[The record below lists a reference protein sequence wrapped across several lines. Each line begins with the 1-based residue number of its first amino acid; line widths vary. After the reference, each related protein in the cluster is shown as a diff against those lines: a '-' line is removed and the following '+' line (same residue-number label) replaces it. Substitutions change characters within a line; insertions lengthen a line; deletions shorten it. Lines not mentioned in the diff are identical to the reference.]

1 MAGHSAFA
9 RFAHGR
15 FRKSPMARTGKNWGV
30 TAQPLTPQL
39 SKPQQVGTVTVWQ
52 CKQQLTS
59 TNSIAWAA
67 SLTGPPSTQRI
78 RRSNNAAS
86 LATYATE

>member
-1 MAGHSAFA
+1 MAGRSAFA

-15 FRKSPMARTGKNWGV
+15 FLRSPMARTGKNWGT

-39 SKPQQVGTVTVWQ
+39 SKPQRAGTVTVWQ

-59 TNSIAWAA
+59 THSIAW
-67 SLTGPPSTQRI
+67 
-78 RRSNNAAS
+78 
-86 LATYATE
+86 